1 MESRYTLVDAVPP
14 AEDFCRLRIISGLT
28 PALLRPQNKPSQEA
42 VMAYILN
49 ILILL
54 STWGG
59 LSEMER
65 STSKS

>member
-1 MESRYTLVDAVPP
+1 
-14 AEDFCRLRIISGLT
+14 LRIISGLT